1 MGEKTPYLIAE
12 ILGLQEFDDQ
22 NLKALCPVHR
32 EDTPSFIY
40 NPKMHNF
47 HCFGCGCNVDLIDAY
62 MMTGDTYL
70 GAVEK
75 LFGEAGVPYSFGE
88 RGVRGHRSYRYP
100 REEPLGDRS
109 KVEEYLLTRKISKE
123 TMDHCDIRQDRHGNV
138 VFNYYDTND
147 VLTMVKYRPSHKID
161 KSKGEVKSW
170 CQRDADTKPLLFNM
184 NRINVSQPL
193 AICEGELD
201 SMAAIEAGYTNAVSV
216 PLGSQNHHWI
226 EENMEWLDQFDEII
240 LCADNDPA
248 GFRMIKDVSPRLGSW
263 RTKVVEI
270 PEVDPDTGRRI
281 KDLNELLYYRGKKAV
296 LDAIL
301 NAKESPINSVDD
313 LSDVEDINISDIDG
327 VYFGMEA
334 LDRELFKLFF
344 GTLTL
349 VTGRPGCVSADTEF
363 FDGGKWK
370 RIDRYEPGD
379 KVLQYNADGT
389 AELVEPLQYHKYPC
403 EWFWKIRTYN
413 GSVDQVVSDEHNLVY
428 ITSKGRLKKQS
439 VHDVLRLHNVS
450 KGGFGGGFITT
461 FCYNGTG
468 LPLSDEELRVMCA
481 VICDGTFPK
490 LKNLA
495 HKRAKKARIN
505 LKKQRKKDRLRVLLH
520 DAGIGWEEHEWN
532 KQDPGYTNFTF
543 FAPVRTKVF
552 DEEWYRCSNH
562 QLKVVAEEI
571 IFWDGHIDSKG
582 RTSFSTTV
590 KENAD
595 FIQFAFS
602 AIGRRASISIN
613 DRVGKLHS
621 NTKYAYKSIEYSVHV
636 TKKENQL
643 CGLRSYSKGKLHIPQ
658 VKSKDGFKYCFSVP
672 SGMLVLRRNNTI
684 NITGNSGK
692 TSFLYQLICN
702 TLEQNRPA
710 WIFSR
715 ELPDFM
721 SKSWLNYLL
730 AGPRNL
736 EKFVGRSDAVYYRVR
751 GPAKRAIN
759 DCYRGQ
765 WYVYKD
771 GWSNDVEAIQESME
785 ASARKHGTKLFLLD
799 NLMMI
804 NLHGTDENKYDKQT
818 EFINWLIQFA
828 SKFSVCVILVAHP
841 RKIQSGTS
849 AASAVDLYDIGGS
862 SNLVNLAHRTLSL
875 RRVTQAERESGN
887 SKFARYSCVVSVT
900 KDRMRGRAGF
910 ELGMYYDEPSRRFF
924 TNYEEYDKRYRWDV
938 NTYQDRLPCP
948 QLDEEAEVLGYIERK
963 EVS

>member
-88 RGVRGHRSYRYP
+88 RGVRVHRSYRYP

-170 CQRDADTKPLLFNM
+170 CQRDADTRPLLFNM

-248 GFRMIKDVSPRLGSW
+248 GYRMIKDVSPRLGSW

-349 VTGRPGCVSADTEF
+349 VTGRPGCVSGDTEF
-363 FDGGKWK
+363 FNGFRWK
-370 RIDRYEPGD
+370 RIDEYRRGEM
-379 KVLQYNADGT
+379 VCQYNKDGT
-389 AELVEPLQYHKYPC
+389 VSLVSPRRYHKYRCDMFVRLYSEDGRVEQMVSSDHDLIYVDNRGRIVRENVCSFMNRYDVQPFLPRKEC
-403 EWFWKIRTYN
+403 SFDGYFIVGENNIR
-413 GSVDQVVSDEHNLVY
+413 
-428 ITSKGRLKKQS
+428 
-439 VHDVLRLHNVS
+439 
-450 KGGFGGGFITT
+450 
-461 FCYNGTG
+461 
-468 LPLSDEELRVMCA
+468 
-481 VICDGTFPK
+481 
-490 LKNLA
+490 
-495 HKRAKKARIN
+495 
-505 LKKQRKKDRLRVLLH
+505 H
-520 DAGIGWEEHEWN
+520 DALKLIKPRN
-532 KQDPGYTNFTF
+532 L
-543 FAPVRTKVF
+543 
-552 DEEWYRCSNH
+552 RCEFIS
-562 QLKVVAEEI
+562 
-571 IFWDGHIDSKG
+571 FG
-582 RTSFSTTV
+582 RV
-590 KENAD
+590 
-595 FIQFAFS
+595 Q
-602 AIGRRASISIN
+602 
-613 DRVGKLHS
+613 
-621 NTKYAYKSIEYSVHV
+621 KSMRH
-636 TKKENQL
+636 
-643 CGLRSYSKGKLHIPQ
+643 
-658 VKSKDGFKYCFSVP
+658 KYCFTVP
-672 SGMLVLRRNNTI
+672 SGMLVLRNNGVV
-684 NITGNSGK
+684 NVTGNSGK

>member
-1 MGEKTPYLIAE
+1 LGEKTPYLIAE

-88 RGVRGHRSYRYP
+88 RGVRVHRSYRYP

-349 VTGRPGCVSADTEF
+349 VTGRPGA
-363 FDGGKWK
+363 
-370 RIDRYEPGD
+370 
-379 KVLQYNADGT
+379 
-389 AELVEPLQYHKYPC
+389 
-403 EWFWKIRTYN
+403 
-413 GSVDQVVSDEHNLVY
+413 
-428 ITSKGRLKKQS
+428 
-439 VHDVLRLHNVS
+439 
-450 KGGFGGGFITT
+450 
-461 FCYNGTG
+461 
-468 LPLSDEELRVMCA
+468 
-481 VICDGTFPK
+481 
-490 LKNLA
+490 
-495 HKRAKKARIN
+495 
-505 LKKQRKKDRLRVLLH
+505 
-520 DAGIGWEEHEWN
+520 
-532 KQDPGYTNFTF
+532 
-543 FAPVRTKVF
+543 
-552 DEEWYRCSNH
+552 
-562 QLKVVAEEI
+562 
-571 IFWDGHIDSKG
+571 
-582 RTSFSTTV
+582 
-590 KENAD
+590 
-595 FIQFAFS
+595 
-602 AIGRRASISIN
+602 
-613 DRVGKLHS
+613 
-621 NTKYAYKSIEYSVHV
+621 
-636 TKKENQL
+636 
-643 CGLRSYSKGKLHIPQ
+643 
-658 VKSKDGFKYCFSVP
+658 
-672 SGMLVLRRNNTI
+672 
-684 NITGNSGK
+684 GK

-875 RRVTQAERESGN
+875 RRVTQAEKEQGN
-887 SKFARYSCVVSVT
+887 SRFSQYSCVVSVT

-948 QLDEEAEVLGYIERK
+948 QLDEEAEVLGHIERK